1 MYFIFVIFTCFIVY
15 SQYKKINKPI
25 PDNIEILQYNN
36 PDDNTFENI
45 VSENQP
51 CVFTNILDNVE
62 LSKKNINSYFNYYLP
77 DLCLTKIFEIS
88 QTKRKQYTKLIKQN
102 NYRFFIYQ
110 IKGIQ
115 KVILFPKKDEKNL
128 YLDKTRNFSNIDFW
142 NLNPKVYPLI
152 NEASYLEIILRPRQM
167 LVIPYG
173 WWYTIESQSVS
184 NSLLCKSETVFSRFL
199 KKK

>member
-1 MYFIFVIFTCFIVY
+1 M
-15 SQYKKINKPI
+15 
-25 PDNIEILQYNN
+25 
-36 PDDNTFENI
+36 
-45 VSENQP
+45 
-51 CVFTNILDNVE
+51 DNVE
-62 LSKKNINSYFNYYLP
+62 LTKKNINSYFDYYLP

-102 NYRFFIYQ
+102 YYRFFIYQ
-110 IKGIQ
+110 IKGVQ
-115 KVILFPKKDEKNL
+115 KIILFPKKDEKNL

-142 NLNPKVYPLI
+142 KLNPKVYPLI

-173 WWYTIESQSVS
+173 WWYTIESQSAS
-184 NSLLCKSETVFSRFL
+184 NSLICKSETVFSRFL